1 MMVNLLCNF
10 RKISYD
16 KLTKSAMVSQVKHEV
31 PAELRGAE
39 GTSPL
44 PPPYFDRYRSRIC
57 SIK

>member
-1 MMVNLLCNF
+1 MVNLLCNF

-16 KLTKSAMVSQVKHEV
+16 KCMKSAMASQVKHEV

-44 PPPYFDRYRSRIC
+44 PPPYFDRYRSKIYC
-57 SIK
+57 IK